1 MEAHKMNQINRC
13 AELQKLL
20 ADSEAKAEK
29 AKSELLLQSQQTQEL
44 QSKTKTLELQV
55 NVLSRD
61 LLEKTNLL
69 KQMTD

>member
-13 AELQKLL
+13 AELQRLL

-29 AKSELLLQSQQTQEL
+29 AKSELFLQSQQTQEL

-61 LLEKTNLL
+61 ILEKTNLL